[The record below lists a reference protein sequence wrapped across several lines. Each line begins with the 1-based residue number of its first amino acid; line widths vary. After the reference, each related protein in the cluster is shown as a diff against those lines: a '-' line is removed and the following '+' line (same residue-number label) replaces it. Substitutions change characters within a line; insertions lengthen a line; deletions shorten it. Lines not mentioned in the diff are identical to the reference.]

1 MVHVMP
7 LVLLSSSTALLH
19 GPLPVMRLSYEP
31 SRRVLPPRGTA
42 KAQPGTT
49 ALSSPEGFEEVYA
62 SMRAWRQKHAGRP
75 LVDIK
80 QLDRH
85 APDEAQQLRERVN
98 FDVPRTATG
107 AVTTF
112 ISHPTAQFICGALVA
127 AIVARWRLKRVLSVW
142 DIGAGAVTALFWTVQ
157 EWAIHNKLLHSRQ
170 AWLGERV
177 HRWHHELPYYHVSLD
192 GLGLASVWFA
202 TVGIVLVGLGLLTCT
217 LAPCLTAL
225 AVYTLCGGLYE
236 AAHFL
241 AHTRTP
247 LPRYLENVRR
257 HHALH
262 HNLSDQHW
270 LAFTV
275 PAIDTLFGTAPDPK
289 AVKGQLPSPQRQR
302 QQSPKVARSGG
313 VAMSTSEA
321 TVSHS
326 SQAPLPPPSSPASS
340 SESSAIKASLKGQ
353 VAGSLKGQVAG
364 LVRMARVNSI
374 PMGAGLVGIGAYGAR
389 GFATSRSYVA
399 SRLVLGMLLTVI
411 VTSGSMLINDYHDYR
426 LGVDNELTKPGR
438 PLVTGEVQPDTV
450 KLVLKW
456 GYALHLTLLC
466 FVDTTFMRLWVLC
479 NTLLTYLY
487 SVHLKPITGV
497 KNAVCATIV
506 ASAIGLGALSTGGG
520 GQAIAAVRRPMLA
533 VGGLIWH
540 REMIMDIKDLE
551 GDAMAGVQ
559 TVPVA
564 LGVKRAMLLALAPL
578 AVAAGATATASRG
591 ALVATTALLLQSVA
605 SLTAWSHDFEGGSL
619 KAAIEL
625 APLWLTMALVALC
638 R

>member
-1 MVHVMP
+1 V
-7 LVLLSSSTALLH
+7 
-19 GPLPVMRLSYEP
+19 
-31 SRRVLPPRGTA
+31 
-42 KAQPGTT
+42 
-49 ALSSPEGFEEVYA
+49 
-62 SMRAWRQKHAGRP
+62 AG
-75 LVDIK
+75 
-80 QLDRH
+80 
-85 APDEAQQLRERVN
+85 
-98 FDVPRTATG
+98 
-107 AVTTF
+107 
-112 ISHPTAQFICGALVA
+112 
-127 AIVARWRLKRVLSVW
+127 
-142 DIGAGAVTALFWTVQ
+142 
-157 EWAIHNKLLHSRQ
+157 
-170 AWLGERV
+170 
-177 HRWHHELPYYHVSLD
+177 
-192 GLGLASVWFA
+192 
-202 TVGIVLVGLGLLTCT
+202 
-217 LAPCLTAL
+217 
-225 AVYTLCGGLYE
+225 
-236 AAHFL
+236 
-241 AHTRTP
+241 
-247 LPRYLENVRR
+247 
-257 HHALH
+257 
-262 HNLSDQHW
+262 
-270 LAFTV
+270 
-275 PAIDTLFGTAPDPK
+275 
-289 AVKGQLPSPQRQR
+289 
-302 QQSPKVARSGG
+302 
-313 VAMSTSEA
+313 
-321 TVSHS
+321 
-326 SQAPLPPPSSPASS
+326 
-340 SESSAIKASLKGQ
+340 SLKGQ

-625 APLWLTMALVALC
+625 APLWLTMALGALG